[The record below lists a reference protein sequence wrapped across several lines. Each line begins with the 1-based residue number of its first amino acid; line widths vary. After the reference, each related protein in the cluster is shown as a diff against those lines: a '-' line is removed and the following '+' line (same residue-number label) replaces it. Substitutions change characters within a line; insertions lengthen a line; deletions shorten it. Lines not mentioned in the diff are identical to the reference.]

1 MTIFLTTQYLDEAD
15 TLADRVG
22 IISSG
27 RLVAQGSP
35 ADLKHSVGHDVIVA
49 EVEGEGT
56 GAVDTLRSIEGLD
69 SAWSA
74 DGTITVN
81 TSDGPAALGTVAR
94 GPRPDR
100 APHQEP
106 DDADADLGRR
116 LHGDDRVS
124 NRQGGGPLVTAVEGA
139 GITGREAGFVH
150 DVRAV
155 AGRALRQIPR
165 EPAAVIPAVFVPAFF
180 YAVNLGALEKLA
192 GTALDYKA
200 FLLPMAIAFA
210 VTGMSRAPALVS
222 DIQGG
227 YFDRLCMTP
236 IRRSALLLGLMV
248 ADVAVIIALC
258 LPVLA
263 IGAIVGVHFAT
274 GLPGLL
280 VFVGF
285 SALWG
290 LAFTGFPYAVA
301 LKTGSPAAVNACYV
315 VFFPLFFLTDA
326 VVPKQLLTGWFSAI
340 ATYNPVTYLLGAL
353 RALITS
359 GWQAR
364 PLLEGLAAVAG
375 LAVAGM
381 ALALAALRARIRMGD

>member
-1 MTIFLTTQYLDEAD
+1 VSA
-15 TLADRVG
+15 VG
-22 IISSG
+22 
-27 RLVAQGSP
+27 
-35 ADLKHSVGHDVIVA
+35 
-49 EVEGEGT
+49 
-56 GAVDTLRSIEGLD
+56 GAC
-69 SAWSA
+69 
-74 DGTITVN
+74 
-81 TSDGPAALGTVAR
+81 
-94 GPRPDR
+94 
-100 APHQEP
+100 
-106 DDADADLGRR
+106 
-116 LHGDDRVS
+116 
-124 NRQGGGPLVTAVEGA
+124 
-139 GITGREAGFVH
+139 ITGREAGFVH
-150 DVRAV
+150 DVGAI

-236 IRRSALLLGLMV
+236 IRRPALLLGLMV
-248 ADVAVIIALC
+248 ADVAVIVALC

-340 ATYNPVTYLLGAL
+340 ATYNPVTYLLAAL
-353 RALITS
+353 RALIS
-359 GWQAR
+359 GGWEVKV
-364 PLLEGLAAVAG
+364 LVEGVA
-375 LAVAGM
+375 
-381 ALALAALRARIRMGD
+381 ALAGIGALSMTLALLALRGRIRRGT

>member
-1 MTIFLTTQYLDEAD
+1 MTAI
-15 TLADRVG
+15 
-22 IISSG
+22 
-27 RLVAQGSP
+27 
-35 ADLKHSVGHDVIVA
+35 
-49 EVEGEGT
+49 
-56 GAVDTLRSIEGLD
+56 
-69 SAWSA
+69 
-74 DGTITVN
+74 
-81 TSDGPAALGTVAR
+81 
-94 GPRPDR
+94 
-100 APHQEP
+100 
-106 DDADADLGRR
+106 
-116 LHGDDRVS
+116 
-124 NRQGGGPLVTAVEGA
+124 EGA
-139 GITGREAGFVH
+139 GITGREVGFVH

-227 YFDRLCMTP
+227 YFDRLCLTP